1 MATNDGDMID
11 LRFPK
16 HHRVVSAAVLAKY
29 RLEHPCCEMCGSTA
43 AVGYAQNG
51 GVHHIVKRSHGG
63 SDEESNLITLCSRH
77 HTLAEQRMISAEE
90 LRSHKK

>member
-16 HHRVVSAAVLAKY
+16 HSRTVSPAVLARY

-43 AVGYAQNG
+43 AGGYSQNG
-51 GVHHIVKRSHGG
+51 GVHHIVKRSKGG
-63 SDEESNLITLCSRH
+63 SDAESNLITLCSLC
-77 HTLAEQRMISAEE
+77 HTMAHEGMFSAEE